1 MALPM
6 AYLDRLLTHPWV
18 HTLLGCVALL
28 LLAWLCSWLARHVLV
43 RVARSISTRTRW
55 RWDDAMIQRGVALRL
70 AQVVPMLVIQW
81 GIPLVPGVPAKV
93 EAAVASI
100 TTAMI
105 VVFAVL
111 AVSGALS
118 AVEDIYSQSPRGR
131 EHSIKGYVQLLKIVV
146 FAVAVILFI
155 AALFDRSPLALLAGL
170 GAISAVLL
178 LIFKD
183 TILSLVASVQIATND
198 MLRIGDWIALPDDN
212 VDGDVIE
219 IALNTVKVRN
229 WDKTVSTVPTW
240 HLMSKSYRNYR
251 FMYATGRRIRR
262 ALNIDLTTVRFLKD
276 DEIAHLR
283 QFQLLQDYFQRKQEE
298 LANWNRDLGTAGE
311 IPVNRRRLSNLGTF
325 RAYMQAYVAAAPTV
339 NHDLFWAVRQ
349 LDPGP
354 DGIPLQVY
362 GYTVDTGFVAHANA
376 TDDIFDHL
384 IAIAPEFGL
393 KVFQQPSGDDVR
405 TALADVRHERSSVA
419 LADAHGSH
427 GQS

>member
-1 MALPM
+1 MI
-6 AYLDRLLTHPWV
+6 YFHRLLTHPWV

-28 LLAWLCSWLARHVLV
+28 LLAGVTSWLARHVLT
-43 RVARSISTRTRW
+43 RLARSISRRTRW
-55 RWDDAMIQRGVALRL
+55 RWDDALIQHGVSTRL
-70 AQVVPMLVIQW
+70 AQIVPMLVIQF
-81 GIPLVPGVPAKV
+81 GLPLVPGVPARV
-93 EAAVASI
+93 EAVVASI
-100 TTAMI
+100 TTALV
-105 VVFAVL
+105 VVFVAL

-118 AVEDIYSQSPRGR
+118 AVEDLYSSSPKGR
-131 EHSIKGYVQLLKIVV
+131 EHSIKGYVQLLKIVA
-146 FAVAVILFI
+146 FAIALILFV
-155 AALFDRSPLALLAGL
+155 AAIFDRSPLALLAGL

-251 FMYATGRRIRR
+251 YMYATGRRIRR
-262 ALNIDLTTVRFLKD
+262 AINIDLSTVRFLD
-276 DEIAHLR
+276 AAEIAHLR
-283 QFQLLQDYFQRKQEE
+283 QFHLLQDYFQGKQKDLAEWNGE
-298 LANWNRDLGTAGE
+298 LGAAGE
-311 IPVNRRRLSNLGTF
+311 FPVNRRRLSNLGTF
-325 RAYMQAYVAAAPTV
+325 RAYMQAYVAATPTV

-354 DGIPLQVY
+354 HGIPLQIY
-362 GYTVDTGFVAHANA
+362 GYTVDTGFVAHENA
-376 TDDIFDHL
+376 TGDIFDHL

-393 KVFQQPSGDDVR
+393 KVFQQPSGNDVR
-405 TALADVRHERSSVA
+405 AALSKDGLAKTSAASAGALACSDEV
-419 LADAHGSH
+419 
-427 GQS
+427 